1 MPLNRSHLRWNHK
14 ALAIALVLALLLAQW
29 SGFNHR
35 VMHGGG
41 QGSAEISAAA
51 FADSAPAG
59 ESGNSAHHS
68 CVAFDAAAL
77 GATIYCP
84 PFVGPL
90 LPNVH
95 VLALWLAFASWSAP
109 FSSHF
114 LSRAPP
120 VV

>member
-1 MPLNRSHLRWNHK
+1 MPLDRSHLRWNHK
-14 ALAIALVLALLLAQW
+14 ALATVLVLAMLLAQW

-41 QGSAEISAAA
+41 QGNDEISAAA
-51 FADSAPAG
+51 FAGSTAAG
-59 ESGNSAHHS
+59 ESGKSAHHS

-77 GATIYCP
+77 GATIYSP
-84 PFVGPL
+84 PFAGPL
-90 LPNVH
+90 LPNVQ

-109 FSSHF
+109 FTCHF

>member
-1 MPLNRSHLRWNHK
+1 MPLDHFYLRWNNK
-14 ALAIALVLALLLAQW
+14 ALAIVLVLALLLAQW

-41 QGSAEISAAA
+41 EGSAGYSAVA
-51 FADSAPAG
+51 SSSPVSG
-59 ESGNSAHHS
+59 ESANSAHHS

-77 GATIYCP
+77 GITIYSP
-84 PFVGPL
+84 PFAGPL

-109 FSSHF
+109 FSCHF

-120 VV
+120 AV